1 MRRINKSN
9 ISTHIRTSFIMIMML
24 IKINNKAIIM
34 LIIKITLIREGT
46 RMHLF
51 INNNS
56 KMNMKLLMMNLVVSI
71 TNQETQ

>member
-46 RMHLF
+46 HMHLF